1 LNGIDISNYQTGID
15 LSAVPCDFVIILV
28 TEGQRVVNTDWR
40 RQCEMALS
48 LGKAVML
55 YHYIEGGD
63 ASGEAD
69 TFWNT
74 TREYSGRVCYAVDWE
89 AGSNRAWGIE
99 SYLETLVKRLK
110 ANLNRTV
117 ILYAPSGAY
126 PRGVAARQASP
137 TWVAQYANTSAT
149 GYQDHP
155 WNEGAY
161 QADIRQ
167 YSGTGRLPGW
177 GGDLDLDKSYATKQ
191 QWAQWA
197 GNEEDMP
204 LSDDDI
210 NKVVNGVWLHLLPNG
225 RHARDIVS
233 DATSDVI
240 RMHDTGLVPGMM
252 MHKLPN
258 GRFLRDIVSDATSDV
273 IRMHDSMIPELKAQ
287 NAALTTAM
295 EALSKAVGANP
306 EDIQTM
312 VEQAV
317 KAKLDSLQISIT
329 TTTKEGN

>member
-1 LNGIDISNYQTGID
+1 MNGIDISNYQTGIN
-15 LSAVPCDFVIILV
+15 LAAVPCDFVIILV

-40 RQCEMALS
+40 RQCEQALS

-55 YHYIEGGD
+55 YHYIEGGN

-110 ANLNRTV
+110 ANSGRTV
-117 ILYAPSGAY
+117 VLYAPSGAY
-126 PRGVAARQASP
+126 PWGVAARQGCP
-137 TWVAQYANTSAT
+137 TWVAQYADTEPT

-155 WNEGAY
+155 WNEWAY

-191 QWAQWA
+191 QWSEWA
-197 GNEEDMP
+197 GNEDDMP
-204 LSDDDI
+204 LTQDDI
-210 NKVVNGVWLHLLPNG
+210 NKVAAAVW
-225 RHARDIVS
+225 
-233 DATSDVI
+233 
-240 RMHDTGLVPGMM
+240 MQ
-252 MHKLPN
+252 KLPN
-258 GRFLRDIVSDATSDV
+258 NAVARDCIAPAVNNAFWVRDHGMPDLQNQIVALQKSNDTMNTSIV
-273 IRMHDSMIPELKAQ
+273 ALKA
-287 NAALTTAM
+287 ALDVLAK
-295 EALSKAVGANP
+295 SVGANP
-306 EDIQTM
+306 QDLAKVVADAVRDKLSKTIITM
-312 VEQAV
+312 DAKEQ
-317 KAKLDSLQISIT
+317 Q
-329 TTTKEGN
+329 